1 MNDKMT
7 RLWATKTP
15 NDEWWSSFVT
25 APIAVV
31 FNYLVV
37 DIKWLTPNLV
47 TLASFVT
54 ALIAA
59 VLIVIGGMANFILAA
74 ALIQLSHVFDCM
86 DGQMARYRQETSAS
100 GSLLDQVTDQ
110 LQVSLWFGAAGFAA
124 AEQSERVVPIMLALI
139 GLAFYSLRGYAKYVE
154 FHIEVSR
161 NNRYL
166 QQDAEKLPADTTPEA
181 ATRSRDL
188 FGTLKWFT
196 REQRKILNFNEG
208 VFIFMLSLALVLD
221 QLTPMLWVFA
231 ISQVVLGTSRTWQR
245 WRSIELGLGQRVAK

>member
-154 FHIEVSR
+154 IHIEVSR

-188 FGTLKWFT
+188 FGTLKSFT
-196 REQRKILNFNEG
+196 ASNAR
-208 VFIFMLSLALVLD
+208 S
-221 QLTPMLWVFA
+221 
-231 ISQVVLGTSRTWQR
+231 STSTRVSSSSCCR
-245 WRSIELGLGQRVAK
+245 WRWFLTNSHRCSGSLPSAKLCWVPLVHGSDGAVSNSG